1 MFIESQPQSAILLPA
16 SRNTSRSAI
25 GGFARTLA
33 SATTFFLCALFMRA
47 AHAEE
52 PGRGLTAQFEQ
63 DYLTFIIDHHYS
75 ALRITELAAGTDPQR
90 DPAINNPQEGTAPT
104 PGTSAT
110 PAKASSDEIKSKARA
125 GNRMQREEILKAQRF
140 LRDWYGQQHTP
151 QLLPVGQQ
159 QIQLLEQ
166 TSAGNQFDQTFLDV
180 FSSHHYG
187 ALLSSLDCQ
196 VKVDIRH
203 EPLKDYCHGIV
214 EHQKIEI
221 KEMRKQLCDRFN
233 ICDYQP
239 TEGVRGRYSAGGAGT
254 TSQ

>member
-1 MFIESQPQSAILLPA
+1 MVIESQPQSEMRCPGRQHANQSPLT
-16 SRNTSRSAI
+16 R
-25 GGFARTLA
+25 FARALA
-33 SATTFFLCALFMRA
+33 SAAALFLCTLFVGA
-47 AHAEE
+47 THADE
-52 PGRGLTAQFEQ
+52 PGRGLTTQFER

-104 PGTSAT
+104 PNTSAT
-110 PAKASSDEIKSKARA
+110 PAKASSDEIKSMARA
-125 GNRMQREEILKAQRF
+125 GNRMQREEIVKAQRF
-140 LRDWYGQQHTP
+140 LREWYGQQHTP

-159 QIQLLEQ
+159 QVQLLEQ
-166 TSAGNQFDQTFLDV
+166 APVGNQFDQTFLDV

-187 ALLSSLDCQ
+187 ALLPSLDCQ
-196 VKVDIRH
+196 VKADIRH
-203 EPLKDYCHGIV
+203 ELLKDYCHGIV

-239 TEGVRGRYSAGGAGT
+239 TEGGPRAV
-254 TSQ
+254 